1 VASLPLPGDKA
12 ASPKKGGFVGFI
24 TGLSR
29 TTIGVICCLCVCLVV
44 IVVIYVVSFNQYLE
58 ENFNKKERREL
69 KEVDFGA
76 SRFDPSCKISYK
88 PESMA
93 TKRAAQSPSS
103 AQGYNRSFITHGL
116 GVQDGTYPYLAFL
129 HVYTNKTSSRCSATV
144 VDERHI
150 LTSAHCVAEKNRS
163 IEETSWESDFVKPS
177 ALVFANL
184 AATRGWNV
192 IKAADELKVNPY
204 NSSTAPSKVV
214 RAEAIFIHA
223 DYDSVS
229 DGATDIALIRINETL
244 KWTDTLKPVCLAG
257 FKDSLPP
264 TCVAFGYGKDHTSS
278 ENIEGYLFSAPG
290 IKSFTSSE
298 CMSGEIRQKI
308 GEQVDE
314 QLPFFD
320 YFQNKIER
328 KKVNNWYMPVL
339 MKDKL
344 CSIIVA
350 DKRGICHGDSGGP
363 LCCTP
368 EGVKANPNYFTSPLL
383 LSKTDPTL
391 KQFGVSI
398 KVIAFRKCGT
408 VDMVSIF
415 TSVKAHRLW
424 LEFVAY
430 PALQNEAEYR
440 KLEKTRFD
448 ACLENMDWASI
459 GQQYDDD
466 DLKEVL
472 WEKHKKLLQLNICR
486 KLNQF
491 MYCSENSK
499 ENFAW
504 CDNLHSTALDGF
516 GELTFGKYVDLLPFF
531 KKERCRQLQIGC

>member
-1 VASLPLPGDKA
+1 MVVASLLISFDWYVDQNVN
-12 ASPKKGGFVGFI
+12 KKG
-24 TGLSR
+24 
-29 TTIGVICCLCVCLVV
+29 
-44 IVVIYVVSFNQYLE
+44 
-58 ENFNKKERREL
+58 KREL

-76 SRFDPSCKISYK
+76 SRFDPSCEISYK

-93 TKRAAQSPSS
+93 TKRAALSPSS

-116 GVQDGTYPYLAFL
+116 VVQGGTYPYLTFL
-129 HVYTNKTSSRCSATV
+129 RLYKDKGCGKCSATII
-144 VDERHI
+144 DERHI
-150 LTSAHCVAEKNRS
+150 LTAAHCVAETNRS
-163 IEETSWESDFVKPS
+163 LEGLSWESDFVKPS
-177 ALVFANL
+177 ALAFANI
-184 AATRGWNV
+184 AATRGLGGNKLDSPY
-192 IKAADELKVNPY
+192 INPQ
-204 NSSTAPSKVV
+204 APSTVV
-214 RAEAIFIHA
+214 GAQAIYIYA

-229 DGATDIALIRINETL
+229 GGTYDIALIRINETL

-264 TCVAFGYGKDHTSS
+264 TCVAFGYGGDHTSS
-278 ENIEGYLFSAPG
+278 GNEEAELFSAPG
-290 IKSFTSSE
+290 LKSFQSSQ
-298 CMSGEIRQKI
+298 CMSGEIEEKI
-308 GEQVDE
+308 AEHI
-314 QLPFFD
+314 
-320 YFQNKIER
+320 NKIQSIINQDEAEL
-328 KKVNNWYMPVL
+328 KKFRDSFIPVL

-344 CSIIVA
+344 CSIVVA
-350 DKRGICHGDSGGP
+350 DKRGICFGDSGGP

-368 EGVKANPNYFTSPLL
+368 EGVKANPDYFTSPQLL
-383 LSKTDPTL
+383 PKTDPTL
-391 KQFGVSI
+391 KQFGVSV

-472 WEKHKKLLQLNICR
+472 WEKHKKPLQVNICR

-499 ENFAW
+499 EKFEW
-504 CDNLHSTALDGF
+504 CDNLHCTVLDGF